1 VWSLQAVQA
10 DIRACP
16 LCSRAHSGAPLT
28 FCPALKIEFAEA
40 YRAQAVFVSV
50 TGDRNASTTRL
61 MKRLAVKS
69 VPTFMI
75 YRGGELAT
83 SFSGANKTSF
93 RRNLQE
99 FGGVDIDKA
108 PGQA

>member
-1 VWSLQAVQA
+1 
-10 DIRACP
+10 
-16 LCSRAHSGAPLT
+16 
-28 FCPALKIEFAEA
+28 
-40 YRAQAVFVSV
+40 
-50 TGDRNASTTRL
+50 